1 MINQQTHLM
10 KKLLLVSLLFL
21 FICCDK
27 NGKGTVDTTVTDTI
41 YLTNGEKNRSM
52 KLVTVNDTSRFSKR
66 FIEDLKKEDYT
77 YNITLIDS
85 CLVTNGDSIQIPM
98 DLDLKKEY
106 LFEKNTDSGWYEVYI
121 KRINLTRITYKIK
134 EKFGYDEDEFV
145 IGEADLS
152 GRFFDDKHSH
162 SDSTVFKYEV
172 FEANRYHSLQD
183 EDIFIDIGKSEK
195 EDSIRIVMNV
205 PEKNITTDIIFQEK
219 LHIEQVFTVKV
230 MLMYL
235 LALILYILLMIFVFG
250 PVYSYVWRFF
260 MNRSPIRNTNV
271 YLKLYRRMKQNN
283 DEYEEYLEWAA
294 KRGYKPII
302 KKREN

>member
-1 MINQQTHLM
+1 M

-41 YLTNGEKNRSM
+41 YLTNGEKDHSM
-52 KLVTVNDTSRFSKR
+52 KLVTVNDTSQFSKR
-66 FIEDLKKEDYT
+66 FIEDLKKEDYP

-98 DLDLKKEY
+98 DLELKKEY
-106 LFEKNTDSGWYEVYI
+106 LFEKHTDSGWYEVYI

-172 FEANRYHSLQD
+172 FEANRYNSLQD

-195 EDSIRIVMNV
+195 EDSIRVVMNV
-205 PEKNITTDIIFQEK
+205 PEKNITTASIFKQQI
-219 LHIEQVFTVKV
+219 HIETVYTTKRI
-230 MLMYL
+230 L
-235 LALILYILLMIFVFG
+235 LLVLSFILYVLSLIFVFG
-250 PVYSYVWRFF
+250 PIYASIWRYFEY
-260 MNRSPIRNTNV
+260 RAPVRANV
-271 YLKLYRRMKQNN
+271 NKYLKLYRRRKQREDLN
-283 DEYEEYLEWAA
+283 DEQYEEYLEWAT

-302 KKREN
+302 KKREY